1 MDLAVYLLTA
11 VITVFAII
19 ALVALWFSV
28 ASGQWRNLDAAS
40 RVVLDIDDPLPS
52 DEKGAC

>member
-28 ASGQWRNLDAAS
+28 ASGQWRNLGAAS
-40 RVVLDIDDPLPS
+40 RVVLDIDDPMPS
-52 DEKGAC
+52 DERGAC